1 MNRLTYWYSGLS
13 RKAKIAITVG
23 GIAVAVI
30 VAVAILYMVFKPT
43 MVEVRYGTIVWDPI
57 DGHVWED
64 NTQTIWVEASEAGNY
79 TVERIEKLSEEHQA
93 QIEAEKQ
100 RLAEEEA
107 TYSDTTG
114 LEPVAVAVPTD
125 VMDDLRNLDQNLQ
138 TMSQDVMTG
147 LEMANEIKQLR
158 DSLQVHYDQVN
169 AFPVIP
175 EVEQYKQQYLTAISK
190 YIQAAD
196 LILQAIATGD
206 STYIDQANAL
216 YFEATAILQSLG
228 DTLQGLIPAFE

>member
-1 MNRLTYWYSGLS
+1 MNKLTYWYSGLS
-13 RKAKIAITVG
+13 RKAKIAITAG

-30 VAVAILYMVFKPT
+30 VAIAILYMVFKPA

-64 NTQTIWVEASEAGNY
+64 NTETIWVEASEAGNY
-79 TVERIEKLSEEHQA
+79 NVERIEKLSPEHEA

-100 RLAEEEA
+100 RIAKEQEQYGDA
-107 TYSDTTG
+107 TG
-114 LEPVAVAVPTD
+114 LEPVTVAVPSD
-125 VMDDLRNLDQNLQ
+125 VMDDLRTLDQNLQ
-138 TMSQDVMTG
+138 TMSQDVISG
-147 LEMANEIKQLR
+147 LEAANEIKELK
-158 DSLQVHYDQVN
+158 DSLQIHYDQVA

-175 EVEQYKQQYLTAISK
+175 EVEQYKQQYLSAISK

-196 LILQAIATGD
+196 MVLQAIATAD
-206 STYIDQANAL
+206 PTYIDQANAL